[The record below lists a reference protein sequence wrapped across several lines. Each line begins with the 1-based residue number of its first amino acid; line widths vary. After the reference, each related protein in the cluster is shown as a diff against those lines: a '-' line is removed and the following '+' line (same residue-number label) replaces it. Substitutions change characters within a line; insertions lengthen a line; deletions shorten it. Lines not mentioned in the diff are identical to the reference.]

1 MKRKTIHVWAN
12 ELQQR
17 CMSCQG
23 NDEGKTGQDKMEP
36 LPYDVSKIISKMA
49 SDLNIRVK
57 P

>member
-17 CMSCQG
+17 CMSCRG